1 MDKKQDSARELYN
14 EVKEMIDKS
23 KLIELKET
31 LEEYHTVDIYDVL
44 MELDEVDR
52 VKLFEILPLDTA
64 ASILE
69 ECELDLFM
77 ELISEM
83 DVDHVRSIF
92 EEMSL
97 GDLADILRDMGEE
110 EREKI
115 LDMVNKE
122 DETELRELLAY
133 VDETSGSTMRKGY
146 VTINKNLNVQEAIKH
161 IRAEAVDADSI
172 YYIYVLDN
180 DQKLVGVLSLRE
192 LFLAKDSEI
201 IEDIMMENVR
211 SVNDNDDREEA
222 VKIVSKY
229 NLVAVPVV
237 DDEGILKGII
247 TIDDIIDVMEEEA
260 SEDLY
265 KIAGSSER
273 ERDTDEDDN
282 STLGQQIIS
291 CVRGRLGWLVLTA
304 IISFITAIIFMNFKK
319 VIDKNLIELIFLAPL
334 VVALGGSVSSQSSS
348 VTVINLT
355 DKDKGVDGVL
365 ILKEIISSLINGIV
379 VAIIAVI
386 LLAVFIGKPEITM
399 VVALTILINMVLGAC
414 AGTLL
419 PIILAKM
426 DSDPTAIFS
435 PIMAVLMDVIGIGV
449 YYVMISTFLM

>member
-83 DVDHVRSIF
+83 DPDHVRSIF

-229 NLVAVPVV
+229 NLVAVPV

-247 TIDDIIDVMEEEA
+247 TVDDIIDVMEEEA

-291 CVRGRLGWLVLTA
+291 CVRGRIGWLVLTA
-304 IISFITAIIFMNFKK
+304 IISFIAAIVFMNFKK

-334 VVALGGSVSSQSSS
+334 VVAMGGSVSSQSSS

-365 ILKEIISSLINGIV
+365 ILKEIISSMINGILIG
-379 VAIIAVI
+379 IIAVV
-386 LLAVFIGKPEITM
+386 LLALFIGKPEITM
-399 VVALTILINMVLGAC
+399 VVALTVLINMVLGAC

-435 PIMAVLMDVIGIGV
+435 PIMAVLMDVIGICV
-449 YYVMISTFLM
+449 YYVMINIFLM

>member
-1 MDKKQDSARELYN
+1 MDKKQDSSRELYN

-52 VKLFEILPLDTA
+52 VKLFEILPLDIA

-69 ECELDLFM
+69 ECELDLFV

-83 DVDHVRSIF
+83 EIDHVRSIF

-97 GDLADILRDMGEE
+97 GDLADILREMGEE

-115 LDMVNKE
+115 LDMVSKE

-133 VDETSGSTMRKGY
+133 VDETSGSTMKKGY
-146 VTINKNLNVQEAIKH
+146 VTVNNNLNVHAAIKH

-172 YYIYVLDN
+172 YYIYVLN
-180 DQKLVGVLSLRE
+180 DEQKLVGVLSLRE

-201 IEDIMMENVR
+201 IEEIMMENVK

-237 DDEGILKGII
+237 DDQGILKGII

-273 ERDTDEDDN
+273 ERNTDEDDN
-282 STLGQQIIS
+282 STLSQQIIS
-291 CVRGRLGWLVLTA
+291 CVSGRIGWLILTA
-304 IISFITAIIFMNFKK
+304 LISFIAAIIFMNFKK
-319 VIDKNLIELIFLAPL
+319 VIDKNLVELLFLAPL
-334 VVALGGSVSSQSSS
+334 VVAMGGSVSSQSSS
-348 VTVINLT
+348 VTIINLT
-355 DKDKGVDGVL
+355 DKDKGIDKVL
-365 ILKEIISSLINGIV
+365 ILKEIISSLINGV
-379 VAIIAVI
+379 VIAIIAVV
-386 LLAVFIGKPEITM
+386 LLAIFIGKPEITM
-399 VVALTILINMVLGAC
+399 VVALTVLINMVLGAC

-426 DSDPTAIFS
+426 DSDPAAIFS
-435 PIMAVLMDVIGIGV
+435 PIMAVLMDVVGIVV
-449 YYVMISTFLM
+449 YYIMIILFLI

>member
-97 GDLADILRDMGEE
+97 GDLADILRDMGE
-110 EREKI
+110 REKI

-133 VDETSGSTMRKGY
+133 VDETSGSTMKKGY
-146 VTINKNLNVQEAIKH
+146 VTVNKNLSVMSAIKH
-161 IRAEAVDADSI
+161 IRTEAVDADSI

>member
-83 DVDHVRSIF
+83 DPDHVRSIF

-237 DDEGILKGII
+237 DEGILKGII
-247 TIDDIIDVMEEEA
+247 TVDDIIDVMEEEA

-291 CVRGRLGWLVLTA
+291 CVRGRIGWLVLTA
-304 IISFITAIIFMNFKK
+304 IISFIAAIVFMNFKK

-334 VVALGGSVSSQSSS
+334 VVAMGGSVSSQSSS

-365 ILKEIISSLINGIV
+365 ILKEIISSMINGILIG
-379 VAIIAVI
+379 IIAVV
-386 LLAVFIGKPEITM
+386 LLALFIGKPEITM
-399 VVALTILINMVLGAC
+399 VVALTVLINMVLGAC

-435 PIMAVLMDVIGIGV
+435 PIMAVLMDVIGICV
-449 YYVMISTFLM
+449 YYVMINIFLM

>member
-97 GDLADILRDMGEE
+97 GDLADILREMGEE

-133 VDETSGSTMRKGY
+133 MDETSGSTMKKGY
-146 VTINKNLNVQEAIKH
+146 VTVNKNLSVQAAIKH

-282 STLGQQIIS
+282 STLG
-291 CVRGRLGWLVLTA
+291 
-304 IISFITAIIFMNFKK
+304 
-319 VIDKNLIELIFLAPL
+319 
-334 VVALGGSVSSQSSS
+334 
-348 VTVINLT
+348 
-355 DKDKGVDGVL
+355 GVG
-365 ILKEIISSLINGIV
+365 
-379 VAIIAVI
+379 
-386 LLAVFIGKPEITM
+386 
-399 VVALTILINMVLGAC
+399 
-414 AGTLL
+414 
-419 PIILAKM
+419 
-426 DSDPTAIFS
+426 
-435 PIMAVLMDVIGIGV
+435 
-449 YYVMISTFLM
+449 

>member
-133 VDETSGSTMRKGY
+133 MDETSGSTMKKGY
-146 VTINKNLNVQEAIKH
+146 VTVNKNLSVQAAIKH

-211 SVNDNDDREEA
+211 SVNDNDDREQA

-355 DKDKGVDGVL
+355 DKDVDGVL

>member
-1 MDKKQDSARELYN
+1 MDKKQDSSRELYN

-52 VKLFEILPLDTA
+52 VKLFEILPLDIA

-69 ECELDLFM
+69 ECELDLFV

-83 DVDHVRSIF
+83 EIDHVRSIF

-97 GDLADILRDMGEE
+97 GDLADILREMGEE

-115 LDMVNKE
+115 LDMVSKE

-133 VDETSGSTMRKGY
+133 VDETSGSTMKKGY
-146 VTINKNLNVQEAIKH
+146 VTVNNNLNVHAAIKH

-172 YYIYVLDN
+172 YYIYVLN
-180 DQKLVGVLSLRE
+180 DEQKLVGVLSLRE

-201 IEDIMMENVR
+201 IEEIMMENVK

-273 ERDTDEDDN
+273 ERNTDEDDN
-282 STLGQQIIS
+282 STLSQQIIS
-291 CVRGRLGWLVLTA
+291 CVSGRIGWLILTA
-304 IISFITAIIFMNFKK
+304 LISFIAAIIFMNFKK
-319 VIDKNLIELIFLAPL
+319 VIDKNLVELLFLAPL
-334 VVALGGSVSSQSSS
+334 VVAMGGSVSSQSSS
-348 VTVINLT
+348 VTIINLT
-355 DKDKGVDGVL
+355 DKDKGIDKVL
-365 ILKEIISSLINGIV
+365 ILKEIISSLINGV
-379 VAIIAVI
+379 VIAIIAVA
-386 LLAVFIGKPEITM
+386 LLAIFIGKPEITM
-399 VVALTILINMVLGAC
+399 VVALTVLINMVLGAC

-419 PIILAKM
+419 PIILTKM
-426 DSDPTAIFS
+426 DSDPAAIFS
-435 PIMAVLMDVIGIGV
+435 PIMAVLMDVVGIVV
-449 YYVMISTFLM
+449 YYIMITLFLI

>member
-1 MDKKQDSARELYN
+1 
-14 EVKEMIDKS
+14 
-23 KLIELKET
+23 
-31 LEEYHTVDIYDVL
+31 
-44 MELDEVDR
+44 
-52 VKLFEILPLDTA
+52 
-64 ASILE
+64 
-69 ECELDLFM
+69 
-77 ELISEM
+77 
-83 DVDHVRSIF
+83 
-92 EEMSL
+92 MSL

-237 DDEGILKGII
+237 DDEGIQKGII
-247 TIDDIIDVMEEEA
+247 TVDDIIDVMEEEA

-291 CVRGRLGWLVLTA
+291 CVRGRIGWLVLTA
-304 IISFITAIIFMNFKK
+304 IISFIAAIVFMNFKK

-334 VVALGGSVSSQSSS
+334 VVAMGGSVSSQSSS
-348 VTVINLT
+348 VTVKNLT
-355 DKDKGVDGVL
+355 DKDKSVDGVL
-365 ILKEIISSLINGIV
+365 ILKEIISSMINGILIG
-379 VAIIAVI
+379 IIAVV
-386 LLAVFIGKPEITM
+386 LLALFIGKPEITM
-399 VVALTILINMVLGAC
+399 VVALTVLINMLLGAC

-435 PIMAVLMDVIGIGV
+435 PIMAVLMDVIGICV
-449 YYVMISTFLM
+449 YYVMINIFLM